1 MNQNTNV
8 NLIPRFPFS
17 GNLYFSQYDV
27 GRVATINLVE
37 DGSAYAI
44 PSGATVKIQATKP
57 SGLGFSVECTYNGNV
72 VTVVSTE
79 TMTNE
84 YGRFPCELRIESGD
98 VLLGTTN
105 FTFNVEKSPHP
116 TNTVDGDSEDIIN
129 QITVALNN
137 ALSDIEDA
145 KEEAIEE
152 ISQSGGGI
160 TEAVK
165 VALLNCFAHTAWI
178 DANGQT
184 YYDALYNAL
193 YDVPAPTLTS
203 ISAVYTQSGTVYTTD
218 TLDSLKS
225 DLVVTAH
232 CSDSSTSTVAS
243 ADYTLSGTLTVGTST
258 ITVSYGGKTDTFNV
272 TVSADTTHTETTST
286 LVANTDWAYSA
297 GKLSLADGTVDS
309 STTTWNTS
317 EMIQIPSGTTSYAIS
332 ANSAINNDYAIV
344 WFDSEQ
350 AYIGSGISSTY
361 SGDGTY
367 GGGYTAD
374 DLIWNS
380 VPVTAKY
387 CKLSWKNTHTV
398 TSVSFRHNIKLDEN
412 TTPVYDKVYYYTYD
426 SSTISTYVDNDD
438 FLPCGGMAYAQIRP
452 VLQRSITFYD
462 EDYIQVSQ
470 ITRGTNKGNNVEI
483 PSDAVYMKCQ
493 NTNRVA
499 TNSNITTL
507 LGTGLIEF
515 TETTLSEW

>member
-8 NLIPRFPFS
+8 NLVPRFPFS

-37 DGSAYAI
+37 DGTAYTI

-57 SGLGFSVECTYNGNV
+57 SGLGFSVDCTYSGSV

-116 TNTVDGDSEDIIN
+116 TNTVDGDSGDIIN

-160 TEAVK
+160 SQAVK
-165 VALLNCFAHTAWI
+165 VALLNCFSHVAWI

-184 YYDALYNAL
+184 YYDALYDAL

-225 DLVVTAH
+225 DLVVTATY
-232 CSDSSTSTVAS
+232 SDSSTATVPS
-243 ADYTLSGTLTVGTST
+243 ADYTLSGTLTEGTST
-258 ITVSYGGKTDTFNV
+258 ITVTYEGLTATFNV
-272 TVSADTTHTETTST
+272 TVSTLGWTYTPSMGLLKNQPFINDFTQGTLTWTEEVIDDYLHITSPGNT
-286 LVANTDWAYSA
+286 GDSSYQLFQFIPQTFAGTKASIKFQIRVNDLPYVAQSNTSAAGIIRFRLSNGTNGAQFGLCRNQSATGDIIIRYVVGSTATPVTSYPLSA
-297 GKLSLADGTVDS
+297 GWHTI
-309 STTTWNTS
+309 
-317 EMIQIPSGTTSYAIS
+317 E
-332 ANSAINNDYAIV
+332 
-344 WFDSEQ
+344 
-350 AYIGSGISSTY
+350 GIAENGKQT
-361 SGDGTY
+361 
-367 GGGYTAD
+367 
-374 DLIWNS
+374 
-380 VPVTAKY
+380 
-387 CKLSWKNTHTV
+387 
-398 TSVSFRHNIKLDEN
+398 IKLDDVEVVSNANLSTSYTTANQMLLFGNGRTAN
-412 TTPVYDKVYYYTYD
+412 TIDIDIK
-426 SSTISTYVDNDD
+426 
-438 FLPCGGMAYAQIRP
+438 
-452 VLQRSITFYD
+452 
-462 EDYIQVSQ
+462 
-470 ITRGTNKGNNVEI
+470 
-483 PSDAVYMKCQ
+483 
-493 NTNRVA
+493 
-499 TNSNITTL
+499 
-507 LGTGLIEF
+507 LIEYK
-515 TETTLSEW
+515 EIS

>member
-1 MNQNTNV
+1 MNQQTNV
-8 NLIPRFPFS
+8 NLIPKYPFT

-37 DGSAYAI
+37 DGSAYTI

-57 SGLGFSVECTYNGNV
+57 SGLGFSVDCSYSGNV

-165 VALLNCFAHTAWI
+165 VALLNCFSHVAWI
-178 DANGQT
+178 DENGQT
-184 YYDALYNAL
+184 YYDALEDAL

-203 ISAVYTQSGTVYTTD
+203 ISAVYTQSGTVYDTD

-232 CSDSSTSTVAS
+232 YSDSSTSTVAS
-243 ADYTLSGTLTVGTST
+243 TDYTLSGTLTQGTST
-258 ITVSYGGKTDTFNV
+258 IIVTYQGQTDTFNV
-272 TVSADTTHTETTST
+272 TVTHADSSLYNWDFTQSLTDSKQGVTITLPASGATQSSSGLAITGSLSSPIQCATIDVRTTPQLTIEWDVTNFAWSGGSGNKCLGYVARAVSQLQGVLYNGSVPIWTLRYTGGTYHDFSAFSDTTMFNGKTCKLQIDYSISNTWKLYCDDTLMASQTVATYNST
-286 LVANTDWAYSA
+286 LII
-297 GKLSLADGTVDS
+297 GFRGEGT
-309 STTTWNTS
+309 
-317 EMIQIPSGTTSYAIS
+317 
-332 ANSAINNDYAIV
+332 
-344 WFDSEQ
+344 F
-350 AYIGSGISSTY
+350 
-361 SGDGTY
+361 
-367 GGGYTAD
+367 
-374 DLIWNS
+374 
-380 VPVTAKY
+380 
-387 CKLSWKNTHTV
+387 
-398 TSVSFRHNIKLDEN
+398 
-412 TTPVYDKVYYYTYD
+412 
-426 SSTISTYVDNDD
+426 
-438 FLPCGGMAYAQIRP
+438 
-452 VLQRSITFYD
+452 
-462 EDYIQVSQ
+462 
-470 ITRGTNKGNNVEI
+470 
-483 PSDAVYMKCQ
+483 
-493 NTNRVA
+493 
-499 TNSNITTL
+499 
-507 LGTGLIEF
+507 TGLRIYEG
-515 TETTLSEW
+515 LV